1 VEICNIT
8 TSVLYNVAMSKRSY
22 NQFCALALALDV
34 IGERWTLLIVREL
47 MLGPKRF
54 TDIQD
59 GLPGIGT
66 NLLSAR
72 LKELEALE
80 LIHRY
85 KLPPPAASTV
95 YELTDKGRTLEDVI
109 TALTQWGTWLLSH
122 KFDIVDEGEYQFR
135 AAWAVHGMRT
145 FYDEK
150 LAAELDE
157 TYEMHVG
164 DEVLHVVVKNGTVDV
179 QPGPAQDPV
188 VRVIMTQE
196 AYIAL
201 VTNAE
206 TYENRMARD
215 DSRIEGDPAA
225 ARRFYD
231 LYRPAMLLKSEQ
243 DADDPQCPC

>member
-1 VEICNIT
+1 
-8 TSVLYNVAMSKRSY
+8 MSKRSY

-34 IGERWTLLIVREL
+34 VGERWTLLIVREL

-54 TDIQD
+54 TDIQE

-72 LKELEALE
+72 LKELEGLG

-95 YELTDKGRTLEDVI
+95 YELTEKGRTLEDVI
-109 TALTQWGTWLLSH
+109 TALTQWGTWLLSN
-122 KFDIVDEGEYQFR
+122 KFDDLGDGDFMFR

-164 DEVLHVVVKNGTVDV
+164 DEVLHVIVKHGNVDV
-179 QPGPAQDPV
+179 ELGPAQDPD

-206 TYENRMARD
+206 TYEERMARA
-215 DSRIEGDPAA
+215 DSRIEGDPEA

-231 LYRPAMLLKSEQ
+231 LYRPAMLLKSES
-243 DADDPQCPC
+243 DPNNLPCAG